1 MYNLSAFL
9 NLISNWKTLLGLIFL
24 YLIFAVVLLKNA
36 EERINTLA
44 GKEIGPIDLTFGYN
58 PARTL
63 QMVEDYGAEGRK
75 YYAGVEL
82 TIDLIY
88 PVVYAMLFAVLLT
101 IIYRKL
107 IRGPVRYIHL
117 VPFIAM
123 FFDFFENLTIVSM
136 LNHYPEQSYTMAS
149 LCEFFKLMKWL
160 VFGVIIFLVVYGMI
174 RLLLKNEKKHAVNSE

>member
-1 MYNLSAFL
+1 
-9 NLISNWKTLLGLIFL
+9 
-24 YLIFAVVLLKNA
+24 
-36 EERINTLA
+36 
-44 GKEIGPIDLTFGYN
+44 
-58 PARTL
+58 
-63 QMVEDYGAEGRK
+63 
-75 YYAGVEL
+75 
-82 TIDLIY
+82 
-88 PVVYAMLFAVLLT
+88 MLFAVLLT

-160 VFGVIIFLVVYGMI
+160 VFGVIIFLVIYGMI
-174 RLLLKNEKKHAVNSE
+174 RLLLKQEKNIRSILSN